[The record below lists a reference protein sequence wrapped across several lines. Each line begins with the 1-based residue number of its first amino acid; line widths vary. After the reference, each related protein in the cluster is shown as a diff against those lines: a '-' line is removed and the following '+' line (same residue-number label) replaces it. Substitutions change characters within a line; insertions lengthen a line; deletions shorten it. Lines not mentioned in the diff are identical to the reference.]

1 MNSTQN
7 HELQPSDE
15 LGEVVFSGLPFLG
28 LQAANAVSLF
38 GSIIA
43 GSALPFIVLELSG
56 SPAAMG
62 ITAIVGMISLLF
74 GMFFAGTIVDRLG
87 YRRASVL
94 ADMGNAL
101 TLAVMPLLYLT
112 FNAPLIFLLILIFL
126 SSLLALPGATAR
138 EALLPPVAY
147 RAQLPLER
155 ANAVAEMI
163 QGIVFLAAPVAAG
176 LIVANLGP
184 SSALWLNAAA
194 FMLSALVILTTQP
207 ELLRQHGQP
216 SNFFQEW
223 LEGVR
228 FLCQDRLIWLLVLLS
243 ALIILLGTPL
253 IDLVS
258 PMYTQGLQALTDEAF
273 DLTSFLGMQA
283 AGTVFGAMIYG
294 ILATRVGQR
303 RLLGDGLVA
312 AGVTYFAFAHL
323 PPLPVLLVNAFL
335 IGMVLGLM
343 NPLLTTAIQ
352 QRTPPELRGRIF
364 AIVVGF
370 SLIAAPMGLLVGNL
384 VLNKVGVQPSLLA
397 IAVCFFIVAASVL
410 KLRLRGAT
418 EVLEEE
424 NRK

>member
-7 HELQPSDE
+7 HELSPNDE
-15 LGEVVFSGLPFLG
+15 LGEVVFSGIPFLG
-28 LQAANAVSLF
+28 LQAANAASLF
-38 GSIIA
+38 GSIVA

-62 ITAIVGMISLLF
+62 ITAIVGMIPLLF
-74 GMFFAGTIVDRLG
+74 GMVFAGTIVDRLG

-94 ADMGNAL
+94 ADLGNAL
-101 TLAVMPLLYLT
+101 TLAAMPLLYLT
-112 FNAPLIFLLILIFL
+112 FNAPLLFLLILIFI
-126 SSLLALPGATAR
+126 SSLMALPGATAR

-163 QGIVFLAAPVAAG
+163 QGLVFMAGPVAAG
-176 LIVANLGP
+176 LVVANLGP

-194 FMLSALVILTTQP
+194 FMLSALVILATQP
-207 ELLRQHGQP
+207 DRLGRRPQQLD
-216 SNFFQEW
+216 FFQEW
-223 LEGVR
+223 MEGVR
-228 FLCQDRLIWLLVLLS
+228 FLRQDRVIWLLVLLS

-253 IDLVS
+253 VDLVS
-258 PMYTQGLQALTDEAF
+258 PMYTQGLQALTDEPF

-283 AGTVFGAMIYG
+283 AGTVFGAMLYG
-294 ILATRVGQR
+294 FLATRMKQR
-303 RLLGDGLVA
+303 RLLGDGLIA
-312 AGVTYFAFAHL
+312 AGITYFAFANL
-323 PPLPVLLVNAFL
+323 PPLPVLLVNAFF

-352 QRTPPELRGRIF
+352 QRTPPALRGRIF

-384 VLNKVGVQPSLLA
+384 VLNQIGVQPALFA
-397 IAVCFFIVAASVL
+397 IAICFFVVAGGVL

-418 EVLEEE
+418 EVLEEG
-424 NRK
+424 